1 MSKDP
6 PAPSQPLDPEAVGDD
21 ITHFLG
27 HSWFFDPQTINVS
40 ILGGKVTLEGTVRSE
55 REPAWPPRPPGRRTA
70 SRMSRT
76 SSRWPERSTPPA
88 CDSLQA
94 QAAPKAMRATAT
106 A

>member
-55 REPAWPPRPPGRRTA
+55 RERRMAAAAAWEKDGVTNVENKLTVA
-70 SRMSRT
+70 
-76 SSRWPERSTPPA
+76 
-88 CDSLQA
+88 
-94 QAAPKAMRATAT
+94 
-106 A
+106 